1 MAVLKKNKWAIFSF
15 VISLYFLS
23 YFYRVSTAIISP
35 DLVKEFKIGAE
46 KLGFLS
52 SIYFYTF
59 ALAQFPLGP
68 LLDRVGPRKVM
79 TILGSVAAIGALIF
93 ATGNNF
99 SYAVIGRGFIGL
111 GVSVA
116 YMGTLKILA
125 NWFEFD
131 EFAMMSALAM
141 AIGNAGAIV
150 ATAPLAYVVS
160 FIGWRMTFAII
171 AGINIL
177 VVLLIFTFVR
187 DYPKH
192 RKTLHYTSDEIDIK
206 ESFKLVFLN
215 KNFWLIS
222 VLTFFWFGS
231 FLGIQGLWGGPYLM
245 DIFNFSKEEAGN
257 VLSMIAFGFIVGGPV
272 LGRISDKL
280 LKSRK
285 KLIFASLVIFTVN
298 IILMISFGGVISTPM
313 LYLLFFT
320 FGFFGSSGIITYAHL
335 KELFPL
341 SISATAMTCLNFF
354 AIMGAALLQHGMG
367 AIIEH
372 FDKLPSGAY
381 PFEAYK
387 WAYLFAV
394 FGMCISLFLYLFSKE
409 NQEHN

>member
-1 MAVLKKNKWAIFSF
+1 MQIINKWIIF
-15 VISLYFLS
+15 VIVVSLYFLS

-35 DLVKEFKIGAE
+35 DLVREFKIGAE

-68 LLDRVGPRKVM
+68 MLDRIGPRKVM
-79 TILGSVAAIGALIF
+79 TVLGTLAAVGALIF
-93 ATGNNF
+93 SLGNNF
-99 SYAVIGRGFIGL
+99 SYAIIGRGLIGL

-125 NWFEFD
+125 NWFEIN

-141 AIGNAGAIV
+141 AIGNTGAIA
-150 ATAPLAYVVS
+150 ATTPLAYTVS
-160 FIGWRMTFAII
+160 LIGWRMTFAII
-171 AGINIL
+171 GILNFI
-177 VVLLIFTFVR
+177 VVFFIFTLIQDF
-187 DYPKH
+187 PGNQKLANANSE
-192 RKTLHYTSDEIDIK
+192 KIKIK
-206 ESFKLVFLN
+206 ESFKIIFS
-215 KNFWLIS
+215 KKDFWLIS
-222 VLTFFWFGS
+222 LLTFFWFGS
-231 FLGIQGLWGGPYLM
+231 FIGIQGLWGGPYLM
-245 DIFNFSKEEAGN
+245 DIFKFSKSESGN
-257 VLSMIAFGFIVGGPV
+257 ILSMIAFGFIAGGPI
-272 LGRISDKL
+272 LGRISDRV

-285 KLIFASLVIFTVN
+285 KLIFISLIIFTVN
-298 IILMISFGGVISTPM
+298 IFLMITFNNHISKPL

-341 SISATAMTCLNFF
+341 SISGTAMTCLNFF
-354 AIMGAALLQHGMG
+354 AIIGAAILQHGMG

-381 PFEAYK
+381 PFSAYK
-387 WAYLFAV
+387 SAFLFCI
-394 FGMCISLFLYLFSKE
+394 FGMCISLFLYIFSEEKKLIE
-409 NQEHN
+409 